1 MPNLNTGTFYNN
13 QNYLEEILRQK
24 DSKIKEAV
32 SQQVRLMDRLTDI
45 EKKSTEEKRDMEE
58 LINELQ
64 EEV

>member
-1 MPNLNTGTFYNN
+1 M
-13 QNYLEEILRQK
+13 EEILRQK